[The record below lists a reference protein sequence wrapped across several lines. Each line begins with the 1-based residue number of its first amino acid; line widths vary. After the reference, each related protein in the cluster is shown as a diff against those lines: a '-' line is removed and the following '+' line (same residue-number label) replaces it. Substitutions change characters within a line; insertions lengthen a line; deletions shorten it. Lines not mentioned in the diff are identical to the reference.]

1 MVKKL
6 TRTGNSVALVLDR
19 PLLKEAGIDPD
30 SPVDVAAKDGVIVI
44 SPPRGK
50 RRGDLR
56 KIMAKVNRRYAR
68 VFKRLADS

>member
-30 SPVDVAAKDGVIVI
+30 APVEVTAKDGVIVI

-50 RRGDLR
+50 RKADIH
-56 KIMAKVNRRYAR
+56 KIMAKINRRYAR